1 VREALRGRGPS
12 GLATRAGVVLLA
24 VAVAALAARLLLHRL
39 GAGSL
44 LGDEARY
51 AAVVA
56 ETRAAG
62 GPPPW
67 RLGGEPYVDKP
78 PLGLLLLEA
87 SLSTLGGDE
96 RAARLPAAA
105 AGFAT
110 ALLLF
115 ALGARWSHPLA
126 GAVAALLY
134 VSAPTALGRHAL
146 RGATFD
152 ALLVL
157 LVVAALAAWIES
169 LRSGRPRA
177 FRSTLALVA
186 AATLVKSA
194 VAAALVAAAVV
205 AAELVLAARG
215 AAPARRALG
224 RCAALAGAGAAML
237 GLWIGVLLASGVP
250 DAAQRLIGFD
260 LLRRAR
266 SGVDPGHLGPASRYL
281 DLAVADFGWALLLTL
296 PLAAALASAWR
307 RRDAAALVVPA
318 ALLAW
323 PLAMVAL
330 LSASASKLPWYA
342 LPAWAGLALAAGAG
356 AGHLAR
362 HPRTVVRLTAWAA
375 ALLLLAPGLTRALA
389 LVEAQETRVAMDRL
403 GRILAE
409 VPRARLWVDP
419 GLALGA
425 RARHDPADR
434 ALLDDAN
441 AYYFSRLGAMPGWP
455 STGLDGGSCAVV
467 IVARDSAPP
476 LPGAPA
482 GWRVRPLPSTPL
494 AVADGCGGEVA
505 ARFTPR
511 PRARRLRALGGG
523 GAGGGQTSESR

>member
-1 VREALRGRGPS
+1 MREALRERVRT
-12 GLATRAGVVLLA
+12 GLPARAGVVLLA
-24 VAVAALAARLLLHRL
+24 AGVAALAAYLLFHRL

-87 SLSTLGGDE
+87 SLATLGGDE
-96 RAARLPAAA
+96 LAARLPAAA
-105 AGFAT
+105 AGLAT

-134 VSAPTALGRHAL
+134 VSTPTALGRHAL

-157 LVVAALAAWIES
+157 LVVAAAAAWIES
-169 LRSGRPRA
+169 LRRDRPRT
-177 FRSTLALVA
+177 FRITLALA
-186 AATLVKSA
+186 G
-194 VAAALVAAAVV
+194 AAALVKSLVAAVLLAATV
-205 AAELVLAARG
+205 LAAELVLAA
-215 AAPARRALG
+215 AAGKSPRRALG
-224 RCAALAGAGAAML
+224 RAAALAAVGAGVLAA
-237 GLWIGVLLASGVP
+237 WIGALMAAGVP

-260 LLRRAR
+260 LVQRAR
-266 SGVDPGHLGPASRYL
+266 TGVDPGHLEPASRYL
-281 DLAVADFGWALLLTL
+281 ELAVADFGWALLLPL
-296 PLAAALASAWR
+296 PVAVALFAAWR
-307 RRDAAALVVPA
+307 RRETAELAVAA

-356 AGHLAR
+356 TGHLAR
-362 HPRTVVRLTAWAA
+362 HSRPAVRAA
-375 ALLLLAPGLTRALA
+375 AWVAALVLVSFGVARAL
-389 LVEAQETRVAMDRL
+389 ETSGGPARRVAMDRL
-403 GRILAE
+403 GRALAAE
-409 VPRARLWVDP
+409 PRAQLWVEP
-419 GLALGA
+419 GLNLAP
-425 RARHDPADR
+425 RARHDPADP

-441 AYYFSRLGAMPGWP
+441 AYYFGRLGARPGW
-455 STGLDGGSCAVV
+455 GLGDHEGTVCPVVVLSRGS
-467 IVARDSAPP
+467 VAR
-476 LPGAPA
+476 LPGAP
-482 GWRVRPLPSTPL
+482 GRWQVRALTETPL
-494 AVADGCGGEVA
+494 AVADGCGGTVA
-505 ARFTPR
+505 ARLPR
-511 PRARRLRALGGG
+511 SRALRPGGDG
-523 GAGGGQTSESR
+523 GETEAQTSERR